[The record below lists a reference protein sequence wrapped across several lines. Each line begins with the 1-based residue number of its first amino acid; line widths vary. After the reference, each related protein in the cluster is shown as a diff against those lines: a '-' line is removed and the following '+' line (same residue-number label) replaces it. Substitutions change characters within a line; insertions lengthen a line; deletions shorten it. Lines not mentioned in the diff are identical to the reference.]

1 MYWWWIHPGDT
12 GTLSP
17 VPGQCPHPVVV
28 TAHTLTTAQLCTCCH
43 TDNIPTHYQHQ
54 TTQLLVKNF
63 FIVLFFLKHLHFTEN
78 FDCKFVCVVADNT
91 CVMWRHVSWR
101 WPVTRDY
108 QDDQDHDQWC
118 LDIYHPCSLINSSS
132 QRRKIQVSQND
143 KIHCTALP
151 LSTHYV
157 LPIKFFDH

>member
-1 MYWWWIHPGDT
+1 MVTSWWHWH
-12 GTLSP
+12 S
-17 VPGQCPHPVVV
+17 
-28 TAHTLTTAQLCTCCH
+28 LTSARAVSTPCGGHGSH
-43 TDNIPTHYQHQ
+43 TDNSSVVHLLSHRQHTSYQHQ

-78 FDCKFVCVVADNT
+78 FVCKFVCVVADNT
-91 CVMWRHVSWR
+91 CVMWRHVSWQ